1 MVALNPGSTV
11 TLDPSFKLKLVELK
25 VPIRTAEATA
35 PLTEGPVKD
44 KPSGS
49 RLKKPEPK
57 VWGGPLTK
65 FTVKLRLERLI
76 ESVTGHVVSGKGE
89 ELGPV

>member
-11 TLDPSFKLKLVELK
+11 TLEPLFRLKVVVLK
-25 VPIRTAEATA
+25 VPVMTAEATA
-35 PLTEGPVKD
+35 PLTSGPIKD

-49 RLKKPEPK
+49 RAKKPEPK

-76 ESVTGHVVSGKGE
+76 EFVTGHVVSGRTE